1 MSAGELTSF
10 LSCNVPSSLD
20 AAHNDELSLLKGVE
34 TVRVRLPGRG
44 ERERDAK
51 SSYSGEVRNSCF
63 AVLKAGLLIPII
75 NKYEGRYISYIMLI
89 YYCSFLLSVGM
100 GSVVISIFNGFSFAV
115 ELLEMW
121 GGGGKGEEGD
131 TGRGSAPRYC
141 IPCKVLHRV
150 HQWFL

>member
-63 AVLKAGLLIPII
+63 CFFWIVRPAFCHFAVLKAGLLIPII
-75 NKYEGRYISYIMLI
+75 NKYEGRYLI
-89 YYCSFLLSVGM
+89 LC
-100 GSVVISIFNGFSFAV
+100 
-115 ELLEMW
+115 
-121 GGGGKGEEGD
+121 
-131 TGRGSAPRYC
+131 
-141 IPCKVLHRV
+141 
-150 HQWFL
+150 

>member
-51 SSYSGEVRNSCF
+51 SSYSGEVRNSF
-63 AVLKAGLLIPII
+63 
-75 NKYEGRYISYIMLI
+75 
-89 YYCSFLLSVGM
+89 
-100 GSVVISIFNGFSFAV
+100 FSF
-115 ELLEMW
+115 ELCIQHYLSFFSAQ
-121 GGGGKGEEGD
+121 
-131 TGRGSAPRYC
+131 GRFVNTQY
-141 IPCKVLHRV
+141 K
-150 HQWFL
+150 

>member
-1 MSAGELTSF
+1 MFVVFSGLDISFTVSVILISMIIVAYIFSMKRKKERSRSQDGAKKDYKVEKWLKVVCAAKGLSAGEWTSF

-63 AVLKAGLLIPII
+63 
-75 NKYEGRYISYIMLI
+75 
-89 YYCSFLLSVGM
+89 CF
-100 GSVVISIFNGFSFAV
+100 F
-115 ELLEMW
+115 
-121 GGGGKGEEGD
+121 
-131 TGRGSAPRYC
+131 
-141 IPCKVLHRV
+141 
-150 HQWFL
+150 